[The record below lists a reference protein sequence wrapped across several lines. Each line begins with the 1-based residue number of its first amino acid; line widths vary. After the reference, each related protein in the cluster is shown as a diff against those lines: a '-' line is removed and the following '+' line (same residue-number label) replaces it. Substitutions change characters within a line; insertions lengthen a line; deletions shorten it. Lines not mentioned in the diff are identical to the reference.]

1 MTGDDPS
8 DAFDPVAFL
17 ETAVQHASHE
27 NVGPMR
33 ESLCET
39 LEAHGVDPRVDDA
52 GNVLASRGAS
62 AAEAETHVVLNT
74 HIDTVS
80 PHVPFERDG
89 NAPEADGGD
98 VIRGRGSCDA
108 KGPLAALLAAFF
120 AVEPTDGRVT
130 LAVTP
135 DEEVLSTG
143 AYALVSGDDAPT
155 RDADAVIV
163 GEPTDLDV
171 CTAAKGRF
179 QGTIHLSGANA
190 HAAEPESG
198 INAVAALE
206 SVLAAIRTF
215 DERDDAPPTHP
226 QLGAA
231 TLTPTVVE
239 GGEATNQVPA
249 DCALTVDRRSVPP
262 ETADEFHEALT
273 AHLRAAIP
281 DDVGLEFRFTDRP
294 TPFLE
299 AWDTDPVLAAC
310 DLLRENDLQVSIVN
324 HFLAE
329 ADVRD
334 ILGCERV
341 GVASDGLF
349 GGKPHPRVYGT
360 FPRVLGHYARDENLL
375 SLEEA
380 VRKMTALPARAMG
393 LQRKGLVRPGMDADL
408 VVFDPEVV
416 ASPATFEHPEQYP
429 RGISHV
435 VVNGEFVVRDGA
447 ETDARPGTPI
457 RT

>member
-1 MTGDDPS
+1 MTGDDAPS
-8 DAFDPVAFL
+8 DVFDPIAFL

-27 NVGPMR
+27 DVGPMR
-33 ESLCET
+33 EYLCET
-39 LEAHGVDPRVDDA
+39 LEAHGVAPRVDDA
-52 GNVLASRGAS
+52 GNVLASRGPPVAD
-62 AAEAETHVVLNT
+62 AETHVVLNT

-89 NAPEADGGD
+89 DAPEADGSD

-190 HAAEPESG
+190 HAAEPDTG
-198 INAVAALE
+198 VNAVAALE
-206 SVLAAIRTF
+206 DVLAAIRTF
-215 DERDDAPPTHP
+215 GERDDASPVHP

-273 AHLRAAIP
+273 AHLRRAIP
-281 DDVGLEFRFTDRP
+281 DDVGLEFHFTDRP

-299 AWDTDPVLAAC
+299 AWDTDPDAAVVRTLANAAGGDVRPFTAATEASYFAADAPTVVFGPGVLADDEGAVAHAP
-310 DLLRENDLQVSIVN
+310 REYVQVAAIR
-324 HFLAE
+324 E
-329 ADVRD
+329 AA
-334 ILGCERV
+334 G
-341 GVASDGLF
+341 A
-349 GGKPHPRVYGT
+349 
-360 FPRVLGHYARDENLL
+360 
-375 SLEEA
+375 LEETLA
-380 VRKMTALPARAMG
+380 ALLA
-393 LQRKGLVRPGMDADL
+393 
-408 VVFDPEVV
+408 
-416 ASPATFEHPEQYP
+416 
-429 RGISHV
+429 
-435 VVNGEFVVRDGA
+435 
-447 ETDARPGTPI
+447 
-457 RT
+457 

>member
-1 MTGDDPS
+1 MSGADAPTSSREDS
-8 DAFDPVAFL
+8 AFDPIAFL

-27 NVGPMR
+27 DVDPMR
-33 ESLCET
+33 EFLCET
-39 LEAHGVDPRVDDA
+39 LEARGVSPRVDDG
-52 GNVLASRGAS
+52 GNVIATKGPAD
-62 AAEAETHVVLNT
+62 AETHLVLNT

-80 PHVPFERDG
+80 PHVPFERDAE
-89 NAPEADGGD
+89 APEADGGD

-108 KGPLAALLAAFF
+108 KGPLAALLSAFF

-143 AYALVSGDDAPT
+143 AYELVSGEDSPT

-179 QGTIHLSGANA
+179 QGTIHLTGANA
-190 HAAEPESG
+190 HAAEPETG
-198 INAVAALE
+198 VNAVAALE

-239 GGEATNQVPA
+239 GGDATNQVPA

-262 ETADEFHEALT
+262 ETAEEFHAALT
-273 AHLRAAIP
+273 DQLRAAVP
-281 DDVGLEFRFTDRP
+281 EDVGVQFQFTDRP

-299 AWDTDPVLAAC
+299 AWDTDPDAEIVDVLADAAGGEVRPFTAATEASYFAA
-310 DLLRENDLQVSIVN
+310 DAPTVVFGPGVLADDEGAVAHAPREYVRVDAVR
-324 HFLAE
+324 E
-329 ADVRD
+329 A
-334 ILGCERV
+334 
-341 GVASDGLF
+341 
-349 GGKPHPRVYGT
+349 
-360 FPRVLGHYARDENLL
+360 ARA
-375 SLEEA
+375 LEET
-380 VRKMTALPARAMG
+380 VRT
-393 LQRKGLVRPGMDADL
+393 LVA
-408 VVFDPEVV
+408 
-416 ASPATFEHPEQYP
+416 
-429 RGISHV
+429 
-435 VVNGEFVVRDGA
+435 
-447 ETDARPGTPI
+447 
-457 RT
+457 

>member
-1 MTGDDPS
+1 VTGDEPDS
-8 DAFDPVAFL
+8 DDAFDPVAFL

-27 NVGPMR
+27 DVEPMR
-33 ESLCET
+33 EYLCET
-39 LEAHGVDPRVDDA
+39 LEARGVAPRVDDA
-52 GNVLASRGAS
+52 GNVLASRGQPRAD
-62 AAEAETHVVLNT
+62 AETHVVLNT

-80 PHVPFERDG
+80 PHVPFERDADG
-89 NAPEADGGD
+89 AEADGGD

-108 KGPLAALLAAFF
+108 KGPLAALLSAFF
-120 AVEPTDGRVT
+120 AAEPTDSRVT
-130 LAVTP
+130 LAITP

-143 AYALVSGDDAPT
+143 AYALVSGEDSPT

-179 QGTIHLSGANA
+179 QGTVHLSGANA
-190 HAAEPESG
+190 HAAEPDTG

-206 SVLAAIRTF
+206 ETLAAIRTF

-273 AHLRAAIP
+273 AHLRRAIP
-281 DDVGLEFRFTDRP
+281 DDVDLEFRFTDRP

-299 AWDTDPVLAAC
+299 AWDTDPDADVAETLADASGGDIRPFTAATEASYFAADAPTVVFGPGVLADDEGAVAHAP
-310 DLLRENDLQVSIVN
+310 REYVRV
-324 HFLAE
+324 AAVRE
-329 ADVRD
+329 A
-334 ILGCERV
+334 
-341 GVASDGLF
+341 
-349 GGKPHPRVYGT
+349 
-360 FPRVLGHYARDENLL
+360 ARA
-375 SLEEA
+375 LEE
-380 VRKMTALPARAMG
+380 TL
-393 LQRKGLVRPGMDADL
+393 
-408 VVFDPEVV
+408 
-416 ASPATFEHPEQYP
+416 ATLL
-429 RGISHV
+429 
-435 VVNGEFVVRDGA
+435 A
-447 ETDARPGTPI
+447 
-457 RT
+457 

>member
-1 MTGDDPS
+1 VTGDDPS

-190 HAAEPESG
+190 HAAEPETG

-299 AWDTDPVLAAC
+299 AWDTDPDADVAETLADAAGGDVRPFTAATEASYFAADAPTVVFGPGVLADDEGAVAHAP
-310 DLLRENDLQVSIVN
+310 REYVRV
-324 HFLAE
+324 AAVRE
-329 ADVRD
+329 AA
-334 ILGCERV
+334 G
-341 GVASDGLF
+341 A
-349 GGKPHPRVYGT
+349 
-360 FPRVLGHYARDENLL
+360 
-375 SLEEA
+375 LEETL
-380 VRKMTALPARAMG
+380 TALLA
-393 LQRKGLVRPGMDADL
+393 
-408 VVFDPEVV
+408 
-416 ASPATFEHPEQYP
+416 
-429 RGISHV
+429 
-435 VVNGEFVVRDGA
+435 
-447 ETDARPGTPI
+447 
-457 RT
+457 